1 MIPGEFRETFPR
13 KVRQHHV
20 FIETPCLHPSPI
32 MSPRSTAAPP
42 DLDQLDSNK
51 DKIPACQSCRRKK
64 AKCDREQPCSQCVRF
79 NVICLYDN
87 GRLKPGL
94 RAGAVEQLQRRVE
107 ALENMFIGQGV
118 LWRKIW
124 EAVSNSGDDVQQN
137 GRDLERI
144 GLDQVR
150 DRVKDSLLQ
159 LAEDNEGS
167 PRSVLDDVLEDSIQR
182 EAPPAKRRKMESQSS
197 ATERPTPPGHSSS
210 AHLSPHGLPS
220 REVMN
225 DLVEFYFA
233 NVHHWIPILHV
244 RKFRQQIQTTEG
256 WDKAIYILHAI
267 VATCIRFSHHPDA
280 GTNEV
285 RREMAV
291 ASRQKVILNSMESF
305 SVENLQA
312 LVIIAFDAVGHI
324 TTVDNKFTDANR
336 LVVAAGR
343 QHGRLSVV

>member
-1 MIPGEFRETFPR
+1 
-13 KVRQHHV
+13 
-20 FIETPCLHPSPI
+20 
-32 MSPRSTAAPP
+32 
-42 DLDQLDSNK
+42 LDQLDSNK

-118 LWRKIW
+118 LWQKIW
-124 EAVSNSGDDVQQN
+124 DAVNHSTDDVQQN
-137 GRDLERI
+137 GGDLERI

-150 DRVKDSLLQ
+150 DRVKDTLLQ

-167 PRSVLDDVLEDSIQR
+167 PRSVVDDAHEESIER
-182 EAPPAKRRKMESQSS
+182 EVPPAKRRKVEYQSR
-197 ATERPTPPGHSSS
+197 ATERPTPPDSLS
-210 AHLSPHGLPS
+210 AHFSPHGLPS

-280 GTNEV
+280 GTNEI

-312 LVIIAFDAVGHI
+312 LVIIAFDTVGHI
-324 TTVDNKFTDANR
+324 TRLHNQFTDEKR
-336 LVVAAGR
+336 LAVAAGR